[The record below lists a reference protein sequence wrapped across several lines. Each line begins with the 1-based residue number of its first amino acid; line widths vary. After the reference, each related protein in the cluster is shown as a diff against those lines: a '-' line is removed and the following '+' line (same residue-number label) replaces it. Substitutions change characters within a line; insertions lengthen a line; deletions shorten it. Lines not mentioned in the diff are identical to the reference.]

1 MFHQYDLSGNGSL
14 SYQEFSKLLT
24 KVFHMTLNKQ
34 ELETLIDQFDVNQDG
49 EIDIQE
55 FLIFIQS
62 EQKNFDEVANNPEM
76 HTGSGGQLNASLG
89 KKASKPTGAA
99 APKRRSPSP
108 PKNKNRPS
116 SAPRLRPGKS
126 SNHNQTAPGVIE
138 GHRIHSSRKQ
148 QQRQP
153 QSLKDEENE
162 EEDSEVF
169 TELRKQKE
177 RGQDEEKEESFEDHL
192 ERVEKQL
199 AFAKKKLNQTES
211 NIHSIEKMN
220 SELTN
225 PNKKPALPPS
235 SSSSVKNGD
244 DENTEKEVNNNNNE
258 KTKKKSPRDSLTYS
272 ATGAAVPT
280 SQTARL
286 HEEADVVWMTRML
299 QAQAEIESRLGSR
312 YYKNH

>member
-89 KKASKPTGAA
+89 KKAIKPTGAVI
-99 APKRRSPSP
+99 PKRRSPSP
-108 PKNKNRPS
+108 PKNKKRPS
-116 SAPRLRPGKS
+116 SAPRLRHGHG

-148 QQRQP
+148 PQR
-153 QSLKDEENE
+153 KNEDDEEE
-162 EEDSEVF
+162 EVF

-192 ERVEKQL
+192 LRVEKQL
-199 AFAKKKLNQTES
+199 AMAKKKLNQTES
-211 NIHSIEKMN
+211 NIHSIEKIN
-220 SELTN
+220 SELAKE
-225 PNKKPALPPS
+225 NKKPALPPS

-244 DENTEKEVNNNNNE
+244 DENNEKDISNNNNDE

-272 ATGAAVPT
+272 ATGVPS

-299 QAQAEIESRLGSR
+299 QAQAEVESRLGSR